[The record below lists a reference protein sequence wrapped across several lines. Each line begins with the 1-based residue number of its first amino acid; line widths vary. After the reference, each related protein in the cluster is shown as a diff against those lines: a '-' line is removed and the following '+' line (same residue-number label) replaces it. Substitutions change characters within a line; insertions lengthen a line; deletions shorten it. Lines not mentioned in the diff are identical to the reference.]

1 MGIAHPSDSAHPPRT
16 TFRNLAEDQWGEGEG
31 RAPGSLASQW
41 RWRRREPS
49 GSAFSRFGL
58 QPEQP
63 ALGLI
68 GRIRNHPAL
77 FLPFTLL
84 SGGHLLQS
92 REGLPP
98 PLLGRRL
105 LTATEHQLICLIYMK
120 KCRRCL
126 ST

>member
-1 MGIAHPSDSAHPPRT
+1 MGIAHTHPPRT
-16 TFRNLAEDQWGEGEG
+16 TFRNLAEDQRGEGGG

-41 RWRRREPS
+41 RREPP
-49 GSAFSRFGL
+49 GRAFSRFGL
-58 QPEQP
+58 QPARP
-63 ALGLI
+63 ALRLI
-68 GRIRNHPAL
+68 GRIRNYPAR
-77 FLPFTLL
+77 FCFPPCLL